1 MWNSI
6 LPDIHNSSCS
16 FVQMSHENNPFS
28 KPGAQKADDPVN
40 LDRNSCFCEK
50 QIVYVCHI
58 YTCQ

>member
-1 MWNSI
+1 
-6 LPDIHNSSCS
+6 
-16 FVQMSHENNPFS
+16 MSHENNPFS